1 MNWLRINACVTLAAV
16 IGLTLLQ
23 IGIAPGSL
31 VLPALA
37 CVTLAGVWI
46 VYTHYRPDER
56 IRTACSQVIVLI
68 VFSHVAALL
77 SYVVVAT
84 DAPLVDV
91 SLVKMDAWLH
101 FDWPTW
107 HAFVRAHRL
116 LSLAFALAYASGMVQ
131 IAFVV
136 VFLSL
141 TGRLVEVRVFSTA
154 MVLSC
159 LVTIAVSGFVPAAGA
174 FAHFGGD
181 PAKLADLTH
190 FDALRQHRL
199 LVVDLGQLQGLISM
213 PSYHAVLS
221 VLLIHA
227 ARGSR
232 RLARVF
238 VPLNLL
244 VIVSAISEGGHY
256 LVDIL
261 AGIGVAVLAI
271 FVARPL
277 LGVVPEKMIPAQSVH
292 AGSGGSLPPIAPS
305 EPGAHHAQIHG

>member
-1 MNWLRINACVTLAAV
+1 MNWLRINVCVALAAA
-16 IGLTLLQ
+16 IGLAVLR
-23 IGIAPGSL
+23 IGIVPGSL
-31 VLPALA
+31 VLPAMA
-37 CVTLAGVWI
+37 CVTLAGVWL
-46 VYTHYRPDER
+46 VYTRYRPDER
-56 IRTACSQVIVLI
+56 IRTACSQVILLI

-91 SLVKMDAWLH
+91 TLVKMDAWLH
-101 FDWPTW
+101 FDWPAW
-107 HAFVRAHRL
+107 HAFVRAHRP
-116 LSLAFALAYASGMVQ
+116 LSLALALAYASGMLQ

-159 LVTIAVSGFVPAAGA
+159 LVTIAVSGIVPAAGA
-174 FAHFGGD
+174 FVHFGGD

-199 LVVDLGQLQGLISM
+199 AVVDLGQLQGLISI

-238 VPLNLL
+238 LPLNLL

-271 FVARPL
+271 LVARRL
-277 LGVVPEKMIPAQSVH
+277 LGVVPETTMATRHVIARS
-292 AGSGGSLPPIAPS
+292 SGAVPPIAPS
-305 EPGAHHAQIHG
+305 EQGVPHVQIHG